1 MDEVLKAIDNYKAGT
16 WVAILWEKELKT
28 RKGIKSV
35 VTKKTEATLRMGV
48 AYDNKA
54 SVIEKRETGE
64 LPKENQGL
72 PYGTWH
78 MFPYLIEHKGNLQL
92 RVTTSQNTKYNTHYY
107 IDGIE
112 ATKDEV
118 RELVLKSEIES
129 NGERPEVFNIKI
141 ENVVAIR

>member
-1 MDEVLKAIDNYKAGT
+1 MVDIFKAIENYKAGT

-28 RKGIKSV
+28 RKGIESV
-35 VTKKTEATLRMGV
+35 VVKKTEATLRMGV
-48 AYDNKA
+48 TYDNKA

-72 PYGTWH
+72 PYGTWYR
-78 MFPYLIEHKGNLQL
+78 FPYLIEHKGNLQL
-92 RVTTSQNTKYNTHYY
+92 RVTTSQNTKYNTKYY